1 MFNQSRQD
9 QAPFRQAGLVG
20 LNQYMNMLGLGS
32 GSGGSSG
39 VQPYGGG
46 FSAGGNDNPFVTVG
60 SSGAPSV
67 NAQLYGSDPAY
78 KQAWDQ
84 AVAEHQGQWGKPYQA
99 DSSVDAVNNR
109 VTQLYSQFG
118 GGKTVGTAGYE
129 TGTPANLSPL
139 GGGTP
144 APNAGQ
150 QQQDAF
156 AMFRNTPGYQFGLDE
171 GNRSV
176 QASAAARGG
185 LNSGATLK
193 ALQKFGNDYADQ
205 QGYTPYMNR
214 LATLSGMAPT
224 SAGVTAQLGQNY
236 ANQVGNNLQNAGQA
250 RAQGIY
256 GSANAWSNFGQQAS
270 SAIGNY
276 FGQRSGGFG
285 PGTIGSGI

>member
-32 GSGGSSG
+32 GGGSSGG
-39 VQPYGGG
+39 VQPYGGT
-46 FSAGGNDNPFVTVG
+46 FTAGGNDNPFVTVG

-78 KQAWDQ
+78 KKAWDQ
-84 AVAEHQGQWGKPYQA
+84 AVLEHQNQWGKGYQA
-99 DSSVDAVNNR
+99 DSSVDAINNR

-118 GGKTVGTAGYE
+118 GGKSVGTAGYE
-129 TGTPANLSPL
+129 TATPANM
-139 GGGTP
+139 GGS
-144 APNAGQ
+144 AGQ
-150 QQQDAF
+150 APGNGQQDAF
-156 AMFRNTPGYQFGLDE
+156 ALFRNQPGYQFGLNE
-171 GNRSV
+171 GEKAV

-193 ALQKFGNDYADQ
+193 ALTKFGTDYADQ

-214 LATLSGMAPT
+214 LAALSGMAQT
-224 SAGVTAQLGQNY
+224 STNTTGQLGANY
-236 ANQVGNNLQNAGQA
+236 ANQVGANLQNAGQA

-256 GSANAWSNFGQQAS
+256 GSANAWSNYTNSMSKMA
-270 SAIGNY
+270 GNMY
-276 FGQRSGGFG
+276 GNGADFSGMFG